1 MGQLPF
7 TLFIIVLERVPMIE
21 DTPLIK
27 CVIFTLR
34 KENVIIPNALVAEII
49 SVKEIRES
57 ENTPEWFL
65 GKMSWRDEEV
75 PLLSF
80 EVAGG
85 DEISKVN
92 LNTQAVVLYAVGKDG
107 KNMASPY
114 LGLVMSGVP
123 HVSHFSRAQFAKDS
137 EDQREHPMVAQRIRL
152 NGARVSILDVDA
164 MVSMTQGL
172 AA

>member
-1 MGQLPF
+1 MN
-7 TLFIIVLERVPMIE
+7 E
-21 DTPLIK
+21 DTQLIK
-27 CVIFTLR
+27 CVILTLR

-49 SVKEIRES
+49 SVKEVV
-57 ENTPEWFL
+57 ENENQPEWFL
-65 GKMSWRDEEV
+65 GKMNWRGKDV

-80 EVAGG
+80 EAAAG
-85 DEISKVN
+85 DEVSKVN

-107 KNMASPY
+107 DDVESPY

-123 HVSHFSRAQFAKDS
+123 HISRFTREQIASDT
-137 EDQREHPMVAQRIRL
+137 EDHEDHPMVAQKVRI

-164 MVSMTQGL
+164 MVSMVQEL